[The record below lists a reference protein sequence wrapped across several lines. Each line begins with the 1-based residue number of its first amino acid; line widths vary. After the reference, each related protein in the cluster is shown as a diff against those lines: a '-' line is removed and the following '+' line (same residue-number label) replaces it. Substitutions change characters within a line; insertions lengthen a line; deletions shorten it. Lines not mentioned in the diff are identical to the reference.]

1 MIAFLADNIAAGYLC
16 VCRRRSIS
24 SVFTN
29 KFLLTTASLYSRL
42 FFGSEIISNGRFNA
56 LNTWR
61 HCVNN
66 RNTSVEEKRS
76 LWSPQCCL
84 QLVSTLQYV
93 NLPNCWN
100 LVLSSCFFLFFTV
113 FLSCISYFHR
123 ESNYFPLHT
132 SSVRPHNA
140 LNTWSHCVNNRNT
153 SVEEKRS
160 LWSP

>member
-100 LVLSSCFFLFFTV
+100 LVLSSSFFFYFLQFFCLVSVISIENQIIFHYTQVPSDRIMLLTREVTV
-113 FLSCISYFHR
+113 
-123 ESNYFPLHT
+123 
-132 SSVRPHNA
+132 
-140 LNTWSHCVNNRNT
+140 
-153 SVEEKRS
+153 
-160 LWSP
+160 